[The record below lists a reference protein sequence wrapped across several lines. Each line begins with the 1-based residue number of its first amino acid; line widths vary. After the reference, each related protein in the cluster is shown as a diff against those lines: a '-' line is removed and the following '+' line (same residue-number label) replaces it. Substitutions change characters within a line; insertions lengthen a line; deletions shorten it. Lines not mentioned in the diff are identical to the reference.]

1 MRVVFMGTPSFAVP
15 SLEAL
20 AQNHDV
26 LAVYTRPDAV
36 SGRGRSMRPSA
47 VKQAAISLGL
57 DVRTPVTLRDP
68 GEQEALRKLGL
79 VVGVVAAYGVI
90 LPREVLSAARLGFVN
105 VHASL
110 LPRWRGAAPIQR
122 AILAGDPVTGVSIM
136 RMEEGL
142 DIGAYCEQVETS
154 IGAKNAQAL
163 TEELARLGADALI
176 RTLHKMTTDACV
188 WTTQD
193 EEHVTYAAKVAKED
207 VRLAPDLGA
216 EELVRRVRA
225 SSRQAPA
232 RAIVGADTL
241 TVLEAETAP
250 SDVPEGIAACAGS
263 SIVLGTAD
271 DGLRLLRV
279 KPEGRNEMDA
289 AAWLRG
295 SSIQEDTPWESAL

>member
-47 VKQAAISLGL
+47 AKQAAISLGL
-57 DVRTPVTLRDP
+57 EVHTPAALRDP
-68 GEQEALRKLGL
+68 GEQEALRELGPD
-79 VVGVVAAYGVI
+79 VGVVAAYGVI
-90 LPREVLSAARLGFVN
+90 LPREVLSAAHLGFVN

-122 AILAGDPVTGVSIM
+122 AMLAGDPVTGVSIM

-142 DIGAYCEQVETS
+142 DTGPYCEQLETD

-163 TEELARLGADALI
+163 TEELAILGADALI
-176 RTLHKMTTDACV
+176 RTLDKMTTDTCV

-193 EEHVTYAAKVAKED
+193 EERATYAAKVTKQD
-207 VRLAPDLGA
+207 VRLAPDLTA
-216 EELVRRVRA
+216 AELVRRVRA

-232 RAIVGADTL
+232 RAIVGAASL

-250 SDVPEGIAACAGS
+250 SHVPVGIAACAGS
-263 SIVLGTAD
+263 SILLGTAEG
-271 DGLRLLRV
+271 GLRLLRV

-295 SSIQEDTPWESAL
+295 SSIQEDTPWKSAL

>member
-57 DVRTPVTLRDP
+57 DVLTPVALRDP
-68 GEQEALRKLGL
+68 GEQEALRKLGP
-79 VVGVVAAYGVI
+79 VVGVVAAYGFI

-142 DIGAYCEQVETS
+142 DTGPYCEQVETS

-176 RTLHKMTTDACV
+176 RTLYKMTTDTCV

-279 KPEGRNEMDA
+279 KPESRNEMDA

>member
-15 SLEAL
+15 SLEAV
-20 AQNHDV
+20 AHNHDV
-26 LAVYTRPDAV
+26 LAVYARPDAV
-36 SGRGRSMRPSA
+36 SGRGRRTRPSA
-47 VKQAAISLGL
+47 VKQAAIRLGL

-68 GEQEALRKLGL
+68 AEQEALRELGPDI
-79 VVGVVAAYGVI
+79 GVVAAYGVI

-110 LPRWRGAAPIQR
+110 LPQWRGAAPIQR
-122 AILAGDPVTGVSIM
+122 AVLAGDPVTGVSIM

-142 DIGAYCEQVETS
+142 DTGPYCEQLETD

-163 TEELARLGADALI
+163 TEELAILGAGALI
-176 RTLHKMTTDACV
+176 RTLDKMTTDTCV

-193 EEHVTYAAKVAKED
+193 EGRATYAAKVTKED
-207 VRLAPDLGA
+207 VRLAPDLSA
-216 EELVRRVRA
+216 AELVRRVRA

-232 RAIVGADTL
+232 RAIVGAVSL
-241 TVLEAETAP
+241 TVLEAETAS
-250 SDVPEGIAACAGS
+250 SDVPMGIAAYAGS
-263 SIVLGTAD
+263 SIVLGTAE
-271 DGLRLLRV
+271 GSVRLLRV

-295 SSIQEDTPWESAL
+295 STIREDTPWKSAL